1 MYFVKQQH
9 VPLTHDNIK
18 TMVCIASMS
27 SACFEIRSQS
37 EAFAASCSTV
47 LGAAVL

>member
-18 TMVCIASMS
+18 TMVCIASVL
-27 SACFEIRSQS
+27 SACLGFRLRVELLQL
-37 EAFAASCSTV
+37 AA
-47 LGAAVL
+47 